1 MTIACDHDLFRRLFA
16 AVNAHGRGESGWTRA
31 PWTDE
36 LRAAEAEVMAVAE
49 AAGLACAH
57 DPAGNLWI
65 TDPAAPA
72 EGLVAAGSHLDTVPA
87 GGAFDGAQGVVS
99 ALVAVLALR
108 AAGVP
113 GAERLA
119 VISFA
124 DEEGSRFNTP
134 CFGSRTMT
142 GTFGDEVADSRDQ
155 DGISIR
161 EAGPERPAD
170 AAGLHRRLAAYYEI
184 HVEQG
189 LVLDPADVTLGIATR
204 LSARGRWEWSVAGEA
219 NHAGTTPMAGRRDA
233 LVRAA
238 QRMGAVIDDLLGLS
252 RASRKPLTVA
262 PVDITAMAGEI
273 AGELKESSGGR
284 DVEVFVQPG
293 LAATADASLLRIV
306 LVNLLGNAWKFTSTH
321 PAARIEVGRKEVGGE
336 DAFFV
341 RDGGVGFDQDQASHL
356 FTAFQQFH
364 PPGEFE
370 GSGIGLATVRR
381 IIARHGGRVWAEGE
395 PGKGATFWFQLPSAA
410 GG

>member
-16 AVNAHGRGESGWTRA
+16 AVNGHGRGEAGWTRA

-36 LRAAEAEVMAVAE
+36 LRAAEAEVARVAE
-49 AAGLACAH
+49 AAGMACAH

-65 TDPAAPA
+65 TDPAAPTD
-72 EGLVAAGSHLDTVPA
+72 GLVAAGSHLDTVPA

-142 GTFGDEVADSRDQ
+142 GTFGDEVADSRDK

-189 LVLDPADVTLGIATR
+189 LALDPADVTLGIATR
-204 LSARGRWEWSVAGEA
+204 LSARGRWEWSVTGEA

-238 QRMGAVIDDLLGLS
+238 DFVLAVREQAEAHPGAVGTVGRIGVEPGGTNVVPS
-252 RASRKPLTVA
+252 RAFGTLDCRALDNETRDAVVA
-262 PVDITAMAGEI
+262 ALRAGFPDVAIEHRSTDDAAVFDEGLRSGLFAAAAARGVSAMDLASYAGHDAGTLALAGVPSVMVFTRSPNGISHNPAEHSDEDVCLAAVDVLADAMAE
-273 AGELKESSGGR
+273 R
-284 DVEVFVQPG
+284 
-293 LAATADASLLRIV
+293 LAY
-306 LVNLLGNAWKFTSTH
+306 
-321 PAARIEVGRKEVGGE
+321 P
-336 DAFFV
+336 
-341 RDGGVGFDQDQASHL
+341 
-356 FTAFQQFH
+356 
-364 PPGEFE
+364 
-370 GSGIGLATVRR
+370 
-381 IIARHGGRVWAEGE
+381 
-395 PGKGATFWFQLPSAA
+395 
-410 GG
+410 